1 MYLKLRELFPL
12 SCAGGRVDLQLQES
26 KNVSVTAEF
35 LRVRFS
41 CQRNDSAEYR
51 FCSALGVALGGSHH
65 QQHMQ
70 THPHASHTAP
80 AHRSQIMAGS
90 YIFQSQLWAENC
102 SRLCVC
108 PHGGG

>member
-1 MYLKLRELFPL
+1 MYSKLRELFPL
-12 SCAGGRVDLQLQES
+12 SCAGGRVDLQLQAS

-35 LRVRFS
+35 LQVRFS

-70 THPHASHTAP
+70 THPRTSHTAP
-80 AHRSQIMAGS
+80 ARCSQITAGS
-90 YIFQSQLWAENC
+90 YIFQDQL
-102 SRLCVC
+102 
-108 PHGGG
+108 